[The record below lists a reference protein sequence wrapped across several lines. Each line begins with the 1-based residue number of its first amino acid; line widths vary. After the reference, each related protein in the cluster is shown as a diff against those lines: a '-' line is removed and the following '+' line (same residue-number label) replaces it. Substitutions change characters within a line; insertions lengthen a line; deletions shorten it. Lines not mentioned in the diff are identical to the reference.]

1 MIAQVPQ
8 EILNAIPSKWTPYV
22 VGAVL
27 CLPYLTRGWSGWR
40 NAGGLRGI
48 WNGVMNGTNT
58 PRVDSLGQAVAVQ
71 VLRANVQSPGA
82 PGGDLT
88 QRTQSDAEKTTVTK
102 ATQ

>member
-1 MIAQVPQ
+1 
-8 EILNAIPSKWTPYV
+8 LNAIPSKWTPYV

-58 PRVDSLGQAVAVQ
+58 PKPLAGADLGRAVFNAE
-71 VLRANVQSPGA
+71 A
-82 PGGDLT
+82 
-88 QRTQSDAEKTTVTK
+88 QRTQRNAEETTGTK